1 MMLIEYIG
9 GWITECD
16 ASWMLG
22 SKSPSLL
29 WVTSRYL
36 GEPVKFHWD
45 LEEEKDFLDW
55 EVQLPSLP
63 REVD

>member
-1 MMLIEYIG
+1 
-9 GWITECD
+9 
-16 ASWMLG
+16 
-22 SKSPSLL
+22 
-29 WVTSRYL
+29 VTSRYL